1 MMTSHSKYHNTI
13 VQTPYGVFDSE
24 KEYARW
30 IDLLWM
36 QRAGQIKNLA
46 RQQKFELIP
55 KQRYG
60 NRTIRPTYYIADFVY
75 ERDGKMVVEDVKGMK
90 TDVYKIK
97 KKLMLWR
104 YGVMIKET

>member
-1 MMTSHSKYHNTI
+1 MTYPSKYRNKK
-13 VQTPYGVFDSE
+13 VVTPEGTFDSQ
-24 KEYARW
+24 KEYGRY

-46 RQQKFELIP
+46 RQQAFELIP
-55 KQRYG
+55 KQIYEG
-60 NRTIRPTYYIADFVY
+60 KTIRACNYIADFVY
-75 ERDGKMVVEDVKGMK
+75 ERDGETIVEDTKGVKTK
-90 TDVYKIK
+90 EYLIK